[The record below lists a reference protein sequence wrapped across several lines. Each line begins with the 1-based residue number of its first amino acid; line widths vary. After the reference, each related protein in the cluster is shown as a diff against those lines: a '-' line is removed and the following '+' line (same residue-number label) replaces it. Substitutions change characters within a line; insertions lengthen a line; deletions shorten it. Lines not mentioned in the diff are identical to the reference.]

1 MTSSEERTEVL
12 LMLANKIME
21 GLNQDIIIEDLS
33 YLFELIF
40 IFLKYNFKSLAMI
53 STLQYSQIY

>member
-1 MTSSEERTEVL
+1 MTSSEEKTEVL

-33 YLFELIF
+33 YLFE
-40 IFLKYNFKSLAMI
+40 
-53 STLQYSQIY
+53 